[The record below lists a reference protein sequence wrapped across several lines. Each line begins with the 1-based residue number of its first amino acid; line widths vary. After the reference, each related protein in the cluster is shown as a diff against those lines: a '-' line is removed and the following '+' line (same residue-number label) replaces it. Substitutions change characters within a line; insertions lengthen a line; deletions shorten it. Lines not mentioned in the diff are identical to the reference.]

1 MSEYLVINEEVSELK
16 WLPCRCFPQ
25 IRAHAEWS
33 VALECILNDYN
44 TDKTNHVQHL
54 QWTRSWWWDKVQSPK
69 LCRWNKGFTFPFKN
83 WQIRA
88 NVHKSYRLQ
97 FITIF
102 LHTGLLLSIK
112 RKLDF
117 LFCDAVKRGDQTHYL
132 CCNCRRCWILKSS
145 RFHLRVVFFLIL
157 FFLILL
163 LAVLL
168 DLGSAE
174 RETEAVIL
182 FFFH

>member
-1 MSEYLVINEEVSELK
+1 MEQLWEGQEELWKPRRFKLHSAESHMSEYLVINEEVSELK

-102 LHTGLLLSIK
+102 LHTGLLFSIK
-112 RKLDF
+112 GSWT
-117 LFCDAVKRGDQTHYL
+117 FCFATPSNVETKHIISAATADDAE
-132 CCNCRRCWILKSS
+132 
-145 RFHLRVVFFLIL
+145 F
-157 FFLILL
+157 
-163 LAVLL
+163 
-168 DLGSAE
+168 
-174 RETEAVIL
+174 
-182 FFFH
+182 